1 MRATRLVSV
10 TLFLVLAGCGR
21 SSPGLQDGGGGSAD
35 RKGHPS
41 NLQVRPIVIV
51 LSQKKNGN
59 DCVAKFGK
67 QAQHAFNGD
76 VIAWEFVNNC
86 DAAQDVEVTL
96 KQGTSNPFISSP
108 PWTKTI
114 KVDDTDSLTLVIN
127 SDPRAVPPGTYSF
140 GIKVGTKL
148 YDPKLEIDP

>member
-1 MRATRLVSV
+1 MLLVA
-10 TLFLVLAGCGR
+10 LGGCGG
-21 SSPGLQDGGGGSAD
+21 SSTDGQGVGGGNRD
-35 RKGHPS
+35 KKNHPS
-41 NLQVRPIVIV
+41 NMEVRPIVIV

-67 QAQHAFNGD
+67 QPQHAFNGD

-96 KQGTSNPFISSP
+96 KPGTNNPFISSP
-108 PWTKTI
+108 PWTKNI
-114 KVDDTDSLTLVIN
+114 KVDDTDSITLVIA
-127 SDPRAVPPGTYSF
+127 SDTQAAPAGTYSF
-140 GIKVGTKL
+140 GIKVGGKL